1 MKARP
6 ARPWLKR
13 LGIGAALVALVIWA
27 GYIALSHAFYHSRM
41 PEHAGVGRIL
51 YKRVQTFGFGP
62 GGNETG
68 LVVFRMSASAARR
81 LQADPDAFLQKVSE
95 FGRGRCHRFTNWTE
109 TPFVPQDDYRWGE
122 ASTGVPPGSP
132 ATIQEFTNQFG
143 FGIRFKS
150 RYVRMLNEAF
160 AEPGSYMSSGRC
172 AWVVLMPEQ
181 RAAAYII
188 VG

>member
-1 MKARP
+1 MRARP
-6 ARPWLKR
+6 AKSWLKR
-13 LGIGAALVALVIWA
+13 LGIGAVFAVLLLWA
-27 GYIALSHAFYHSRM
+27 GYAALSNAFYHSRM

-51 YKRVQTFGFGP
+51 YKHVKTFGFGP

-95 FGRGRCHRFTNWTE
+95 SGRGSCHRFTNWTE
-109 TPFVPQDDYRWGE
+109 TPFVPPEHRWGE
-122 ASTGVPPGSP
+122 ASRGAQPGSP
-132 ATIQEFTNQFG
+132 ATIEEITNQFG
-143 FGIRFKS
+143 FGIRFKA
-150 RYVRMLNEAF
+150 RYVRMLNESF
-160 AEPGSYMSSGRC
+160 AEPGSYLGSGGCGR
-172 AWVVLMPEQ
+172 VVLMPER